1 MGARVWQCMVP
12 VRYNATLGRGR
23 CSPASVVP
31 HRRLGSL
38 SNNANSATRDLKS
51 THLYSSLPFPSLPRP
66 ELELLLL
73 LLDRGRGRMEP
84 VDCLPVP
91 ACLPARFHD
100 GRVNE

>member
-51 THLYSSLPFPSLPRP
+51 THLYSSLPFPSLPF
-66 ELELLLL
+66 LALSSSSSF
-73 LLDRGRGRMEP
+73 
-84 VDCLPVP
+84 CS
-91 ACLPARFHD
+91 
-100 GRVNE
+100 